1 MQSAEKPVNVPIS
14 TARRAPSARV
24 SSCMNA
30 PCSGAIW
37 KVDGASPRSAIAAVS
52 ASRSATTSSGGSEEA
67 RT

>member
-14 TARRAPSARV
+14 IARRTPSARV
-24 SSCMNA
+24 SSCMNT

-37 KVDGASPRSAIAAVS
+37 NVAGTSPRSASAAVS
-52 ASRSATTSSGGSEEA
+52 ASRSAATSSGASEEA